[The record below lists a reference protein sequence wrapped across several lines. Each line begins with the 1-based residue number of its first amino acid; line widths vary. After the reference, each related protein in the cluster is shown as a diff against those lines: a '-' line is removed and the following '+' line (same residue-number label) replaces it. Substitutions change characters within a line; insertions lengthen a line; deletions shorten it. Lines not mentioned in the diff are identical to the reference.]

1 MSTLPAPDADG
12 WHDLLLRCSRCAT
25 CLPVCPSYA
34 ATVRELAS
42 PRGRLQLLRAHVEGR
57 LTQSEGLYQALYSCL
72 DCRACATACPNGL
85 SPGEMALQ
93 ARARMP
99 DGLSPAAKA
108 LRRLMLGPGLSQ
120 PVWLEMGT
128 QAARLAYQRAG
139 VQWLLRSSGLLHRL
153 PLLDRLDRYL
163 PALPARPVR
172 RSLPE
177 VNPAIGTERGRVGL
191 FLGCAMNTLFAD
203 VTRSTVRVLNRLGY
217 TVVMDRRVVC
227 CGAPQHQAG
236 EPELACRMARH
247 NVRLFDGLDIIITDC
262 AACGAELKAYGARL
276 NTGEARRFSAR
287 VQDISEFLAPLDLPG
302 PVDVGR
308 AVWHAPC
315 HLAHAQGVCAQ
326 PRQLVRRLC
335 TQSADLADHDRC
347 CGSAGGYWLTH
358 PHVADDAL
366 HRKRQRIR
374 QSGADTVV
382 TANPGCLLQ
391 LMAGREPQDRWHVM
405 HLSTLVDLA
414 LERTP

>member
-1 MSTLPAPDADG
+1 MSTLPAPGADG

-42 PRGRLQLLRAHVEGR
+42 PRGRLQLLRAHNEGR
-57 LTQSEGLYQALYSCL
+57 LAQSDGLYQALYSCL

-93 ARARMP
+93 ARAQMP
-99 DGLSPAAKA
+99 DGVTPMQRA
-108 LRRLMLGPGLSQ
+108 LRRLILGPGLSQ
-120 PVWLEMGT
+120 PIWLDIGT
-128 QAARLAYQRAG
+128 QAARLAYQRVG
-139 VQWLLRSSGLLHRL
+139 VQRLLRSSGLLAHL
-153 PLLDRLDRYL
+153 PLLERLDRML
-163 PALPARPVR
+163 PPLPARSVR

-177 VNPAIGTERGRVGL
+177 VNPANGTERGRIGL

-217 TVVMDRRVVC
+217 TVVIDRRVVC

-236 EPELACRMARH
+236 EQEIAHRMAEH
-247 NVRLFDGLDIIITDC
+247 NVQMFEGLETVITDC
-262 AACGAELKAYGARL
+262 AACGAELKSYGRQLGTEAARQ
-276 NTGEARRFSAR
+276 FSAR
-287 VQDISEFLAPLDLPG
+287 VRDLSEFLAPLDLPP
-302 PVDVGR
+302 PVEVGL

-326 PRQLVRRLC
+326 PRELVRRLC
-335 TQSADLADHDRC
+335 TRSAELAEHDRC
-347 CGSAGGYWLTH
+347 CGSAGSYWLTH
-358 PHVADDAL
+358 PHVAEDAL
-366 HRKRQRIR
+366 ARKRERIR
-374 QSGADTVV
+374 QSGAETVV

-391 LMAGREPQDRWHVM
+391 LMAGCEPQDRWQVM
-405 HLSTLVDLA
+405 HLSTLAERA
-414 LERTP
+414 LEGRP